1 MLLGWVGLGRDVP
14 LDPEKWCPGGVEGV
28 GIRVSRRGYVG
39 ISAEDPP
46 PVRGRSES
54 VTEGY
59 RRVRRVPVDPFLVSD
74 NRLNL
79 RYITYVSDTKT

>member
-1 MLLGWVGLGRDVP
+1 MLVIDAKQNNLHVSGSDRTSIDVVGLGWVGSGCP

-46 PVRGRSES
+46 PGQGSKFLNYTALVPES
-54 VTEGY
+54 
-59 RRVRRVPVDPFLVSD
+59 
-74 NRLNL
+74 
-79 RYITYVSDTKT
+79 